1 MTRLRRSRRR
11 ADGPPSHRDVG
22 ETLVEVVMT
31 VVIIG
36 IAVTALISGLATT
49 ASASTK
55 NRVTAD
61 ADTVMRNLAEAIK
74 DAASTCIEGAPIAFG
89 YTPPGG
95 FAATL
100 SPAQPVCPAVSDTQT
115 LTLDVQ
121 GPSGVHQTMQI
132 VVRTP

>member
-1 MTRLRRSRRR
+1 MTRLRR
-11 ADGPPSHRDVG
+11 ADGRDVG

-49 ASASTK
+49 AAASTT

-74 DAASTCIEGAPIAFG
+74 DASTTCVAGAPLALAFSAPSG
-89 YTPPGG
+89 FTTTVGPSDPLCPP
-95 FAATL
+95 
-100 SPAQPVCPAVSDTQT
+100 VNDTQK
-115 LTLDVQ
+115 LTLHVT
-121 GPSGVHQTMQI
+121 GPSNVNQTMQV